1 METRGNFDGTFI
13 DVPKDF
19 DVMYVKVVVV
29 PVLKSAP
36 GERKTL
42 VQFSLEMGIFDLF
55 EGGDHNCGTRR

>member
-1 METRGNFDGTFI
+1 MMRSKRKLGWHII

-29 PVLKSAP
+29 PVLKSVP

-42 VQFSLEMGIFDLF
+42 VQFFLEMGIFDLF
-55 EGGDHNCGTRR
+55 EGGDHNCGTR